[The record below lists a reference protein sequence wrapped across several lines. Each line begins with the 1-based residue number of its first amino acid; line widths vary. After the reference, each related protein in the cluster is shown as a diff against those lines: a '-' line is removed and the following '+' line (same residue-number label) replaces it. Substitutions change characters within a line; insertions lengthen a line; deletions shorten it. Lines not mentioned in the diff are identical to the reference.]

1 MREKEEKTT
10 AKATPAKGRRSYGD
24 TLKRIHDEDPERFAR
39 MHAQAAATFK
49 ETVRLERLRMVH
61 GLPRR
66 TRLKLCIVAMEPR
79 QNIQKWRM
87 RTRHNYFT
95 IDDHPTWICHDKD
108 TRRSARMEATA
119 ARYGLRVVE
128 ADDTETPGTDKGEKA
143 AW

>member
-1 MREKEEKTT
+1 MREKEETT
-10 AKATPAKGRRSYGD
+10 GKPAATPAKGRMSHGD
-24 TLKRIHDEDPERFAR
+24 TLRRIHEEDPERFAR
-39 MHAQAAATFK
+39 MHAQATATRK

-66 TRLKLCIVAMEPR
+66 TRMKLCIVAMEPR
-79 QNIQKWRM
+79 QNVLKWRM
-87 RTRHNYFT
+87 KTTHNYFT

-128 ADDTETPGTDKGEKA
+128 ADGTEEPGADKGE
-143 AW
+143 